1 MKARELVPLIVI
13 ISVILTIGG
22 VLIASKLVPEEN
34 VKKFNP
40 LSEISLKSNL
50 KVIKTPTAKDNTFI
64 YTVNNLAEE
73 ALHITQSD
81 PRIKQIISEQKDK
94 AVTIAAIQPTAVLQ
108 SIDNKSTYRS
118 AGPGQIRITANW
130 QYIDGNLYSN
140 TANFNEIENKTGQ
153 SHQHIWNIFVDLDKH
168 AVTAITEEPERIMKQ
183 ILQPNIIY
191 TGMNMFMPDA
201 IRINSGSVITWINNS
216 NLPHNVVGIY
226 KESASGSQI
235 RVDSGFIQS
244 DESWRYKFNN
254 DGVFEYRCTIH
265 SEDGMKGVILV
276 SS

>member
-22 VLIASKLVPEEN
+22 VLIGSKLVPEEN

-40 LSEISLKSNL
+40 LSEISLQSNL
-50 KVIKTPTAKDNTFI
+50 KVIKKPTARDNILI
-64 YTVNNLAEE
+64 YSVNNLAEE
-73 ALHITQSD
+73 ALHIAQSD
-81 PRIKQIISEQKDK
+81 PRVKQIISEQRDK

-130 QYIDGNLYSN
+130 QYLDGSLYSN
-140 TANFNEIENKTGQ
+140 TANFKEIENKTGQ
-153 SHQHIWNIFVDLDKH
+153 SYQHIWNIFVDLDKR
-168 AVTAITEEPERIMKQ
+168 AVVSITEEPERIMKE

-191 TGMNMFMPDA
+191 SGMNMFMPDA
-201 IRINSGSVITWINNS
+201 IRVTSGSVITWINNS

-226 KESASGSQI
+226 KETASGSQI
-235 RVDSGFIQS
+235 RIDSGFIQP

-254 DGVFEYRCTIH
+254 GGVFEYRCTIH

>member
-22 VLIASKLVPEEN
+22 ILIASKLVPEEN

-50 KVIKTPTAKDNTFI
+50 KVIKTPTARDNTFI

-73 ALHITQSD
+73 ALHIAQND

-168 AVTAITEEPERIMKQ
+168 AVNAITEEPERIMKQ

>member
-22 VLIASKLVPEEN
+22 VLIGSKLLPEEN

-40 LSEISLKSNL
+40 LSEISLQSNL
-50 KVIKTPTAKDNTFI
+50 KVIKTPTAKDNILI
-64 YTVNNLAEE
+64 YSVNNLAEE
-73 ALHITQSD
+73 ALHIAQSD
-81 PRIKQIISEQKDK
+81 PSVKQIISEQRDK
-94 AVTIAAIQPTAVLQ
+94 VVTIAAIQPTAVLQ

-140 TANFNEIENKTGQ
+140 TANFKEIENKTGQ
-153 SHQHIWNIFVDLDKH
+153 SYQHIWNIFVDLDKR
-168 AVTAITEEPERIMKQ
+168 AVVSITEEPERIMKET
-183 ILQPNIIY
+183 LQPNIIY
-191 TGMNMFMPDA
+191 SGMNMFMPDA
-201 IRINSGSVITWINNS
+201 IKVTSGSVITWINNS

-226 KESASGSQI
+226 KETASGSQI
-235 RVDSGFIQS
+235 RVDSGFIQP
-244 DESWRYKFNN
+244 DESWRYKFKN

>member
-1 MKARELVPLIVI
+1 MKARELIPLIVI

-50 KVIKTPTAKDNTFI
+50 KVIKTPTARDNTFI

-73 ALHITQSD
+73 ALHIAQSD

-201 IRINSGSVITWINNS
+201 VRINSGSVITWINNS

-254 DGVFEYRCTIH
+254 SGVFEYRCTIH

>member
-22 VLIASKLVPEEN
+22 VLIGSKLVPEEN

-40 LSEISLKSNL
+40 LSEISLQSNL
-50 KVIKTPTAKDNTFI
+50 KVIKKPTARDNILI
-64 YTVNNLAEE
+64 YSVNNLAEE
-73 ALHITQSD
+73 ALHIAQSD
-81 PRIKQIISEQKDK
+81 PRIKQIISEQRDK

-140 TANFNEIENKTGQ
+140 TANFKEIENKTGQ
-153 SHQHIWNIFVDLDKH
+153 SYQHIWNIFVDLDKR
-168 AVTAITEEPERIMKQ
+168 AVVSITEEPERIMKE

-191 TGMNMFMPDA
+191 SGMNMFMPDA
-201 IRINSGSVITWINNS
+201 IKVTSGSVITWINNS

-226 KESASGSQI
+226 KETASGSQI
-235 RVDSGFIQS
+235 RVDSGFIQP
-244 DESWRYKFNN
+244 DESWRYKFEN
-254 DGVFEYRCTIH
+254 DGVFEYHCTIH

>member
-22 VLIASKLVPEEN
+22 ILIASKLLPEEN

-50 KVIKTPTAKDNTFI
+50 KVIKTPTAGDNILI
-64 YTVNNLAEE
+64 YSVNDLAEE
-73 ALHITQSD
+73 ALHIAQSD

-94 AVTIAAIQPTAVLQ
+94 AVTMAAIQPTAVLQ

-153 SHQHIWNIFVDLDKH
+153 SRQHIWNIFVDLDKH
-168 AVTAITEEPERIMKQ
+168 TVVSITEEPERIMKE
-183 ILQPNIIY
+183 ILRPNIIY
-191 TGMNMFMPDA
+191 SGMNMFMPDA
-201 IRINSGSVITWINNS
+201 IRVTSGSVITWINDS

-226 KESASGSQI
+226 KETASGSQI
-235 RVDSGFIQS
+235 RVDSGFIQP
-244 DESWRYKFNN
+244 DESWRYEFKN

>member
-73 ALHITQSD
+73 ALHIAQSD